1 MPRHII
7 TACHLKWSKRTAISL
22 LAIGYCN
29 IIYHTKT
36 YNSVQF
42 EHTSRRRDIGHLP
55 PARLCIEDVLG
66 SKQQCHTCGE
76 AEDEV
81 IPPLDVRRVS

>member
-1 MPRHII
+1 MC
-7 TACHLKWSKRTAISL
+7 A
-22 LAIGYCN
+22 
-29 IIYHTKT
+29 KT
-36 YNSVQF
+36 YSNFQDDV
-42 EHTSRRRDIGHLP
+42 IGHLP